1 MEKTI
6 ETDTGTNQEKIVELD
21 NWRAV
26 TEEDSS
32 NIESVSKE
40 SEKNISIKKY
50 VEVLAVFGGMDLEGH
65 FYNDLMVL
73 KLWDSINIFLSL
85 FFTLVVSD
93 DSSGKKIPHDAP

>member
-1 MEKTI
+1 MPLRPLSRI
-6 ETDTGTNQEKIVELD
+6 CSSSNQEKIVELD

-32 NIESVSKE
+32 KVESVSKE

-73 KLWDSINIFLSL
+73 KL
-85 FFTLVVSD
+85 
-93 DSSGKKIPHDAP
+93 